1 MKKVLL
7 LLSVLVTSTI
17 FAQLPNYNWAKP
29 FGGSSGDEGRSV
41 VTDATGNVYST
52 GVFSGTV
59 DFDPSAAIFNLSSAG
74 AFDVYISKV
83 DPAGN
88 FVWAKKIGGTGN
100 DNSWGIA
107 LDNTGNVFVSGNF
120 NGTCDMDP
128 GPALNNAFS
137 AGQTDVF
144 ILKLDAAGNYVW
156 AKTMGGTDFDGAVGI
171 AIDANGHVV
180 TTGSYRGTADFD
192 PGVGTA
198 TVTSNGLDDIFISQL
213 DNNGNFVMIKSIG
226 GTGTDYGN
234 AIATY
239 ASMTLFIT
247 GTFQNT
253 ADFDPGVGTT
263 NLTSGGSWDA
273 FVLRIDGG
281 VFNWAKSM
289 GGIGTEQGRSISID
303 NSGSVL
309 TCGEF
314 FSTVDFDPGVGTY
327 TLTSAGNYDVFI
339 SKLDGGNG
347 NFLMAKQIGGTGP
360 DYSYSIKTTI
370 SDIYV
375 SGTFQNTPDFDP
387 GPGTFTMTSAGT
399 NDCFIVKLN
408 VIGNFNWAFK
418 FGSTLN
424 DGVYGISV
432 DGNGGLYATG
442 WFSNTVDFD
451 PSAANAPLTSLGG
464 TDAYLAKYVSCIA
477 PPDPTNATPPA
488 SQTICAGSSTSL
500 SANSG
505 TNTINWFAT
514 ATSTNV
520 IGTGTLFATP
530 VLAAGT
536 YSYYA
541 EASGCTTS
549 FSRTEITVNV
559 QLCTGINE
567 SNNNSDQLIKV
578 YPNPAHSI
586 IYVDV
591 ENIEE
596 NNSIFVTT
604 MLGQIVMNERV
615 NTKHTSLNIYDLPS
629 GIYFIQLKNN
639 SNIVSTYKFVK
650 E

>member
-1 MKKVLL
+1 MKKL
-7 LLSVLVTSTI
+7 LLSLGILSSTI
-17 FAQLPNYNWAKP
+17 YAQLPNYNWAKP
-29 FGGSSGDEGRSV
+29 FGGGSGDEGRSV
-41 VTDATGNVYST
+41 VTDANGNVYST
-52 GVFSGTV
+52 GVFAGTV
-59 DFDPSAAIFNLSSAG
+59 DFDPGVAVFNLSSAG
-74 AFDVYISKV
+74 AFDVNISKV
-83 DPAGN
+83 DAAGN
-88 FVWAKKIGGTGN
+88 FVWAKKIGGTAN

-107 LDNTGNVFVSGNF
+107 LDNSGNVFVSGNF

-128 GPALNNAFS
+128 GPALNNSFS

-144 ILKLDAAGNYVW
+144 ILKLDGAGNFVW

-171 AIDANGHVV
+171 AIDANGNVV

-192 PGVGTA
+192 PGAGTA
-198 TVTSNGLDDIFISQL
+198 NVTSNGLDDVFISQL
-213 DNNGNFVMIKSIG
+213 DNNGNFVMVKSIG

-263 NLTSGGSWDA
+263 TLTSVGSWDA
-273 FVLRIDGG
+273 FVLRLDAG

-289 GGIGTEQGRSISID
+289 GGIGTEQGRSISVD

-314 FSTVDFDPGVGTY
+314 FSTVDFDPGAGTY

-347 NFLMAKQIGGTGP
+347 NFLMAKQIGGSGP

-387 GPGTFTMTSAGT
+387 GPGTFTITSAGT

-408 VIGNFNWAFK
+408 NIGNFNWAFS

-424 DGVYGISV
+424 DGVYGINI

-442 WFSNTVDFD
+442 WFSSTVDFN
-451 PSAANAPLTSLGG
+451 PSAATATLTSLGG
-464 TDAYLAKYVSCIA
+464 TDAYVAKYVSCIA
-477 PPDPTNATPPA
+477 PADPTNTTPPA
-488 SQTICAGSSTSL
+488 SQTICAGSSTTL

-514 ATSTNV
+514 STSTNV
-520 IGTGTLFATP
+520 IGTGVSFATP
-530 VLAAGT
+530 ALATGT

-541 EASGCTTS
+541 EANGCTTS

-559 QLCTGINE
+559 QLCTGIKQT
-567 SNNNSDQLIKV
+567 NNNSNHAIKV

-586 IYVDV
+586 IYIDV

-596 NNSIFVTT
+596 NTHVFVTN
-604 MLGQIVMNERV
+604 MLGQIVMNEKI
-615 NTKHTSLNIYDLPS
+615 NNKHTPLNIQDFPS
-629 GIYFIQLKNN
+629 AVYFLQVIKNN
-639 SNIVSTYKFVK
+639 NVESTQKFVK

>member
-1 MKKVLL
+1 MKKL
-7 LLSVLVTSTI
+7 LLSLGVVFSSTI

-29 FGGSSGDEGRSV
+29 FGASSGDEGRSI

-52 GVFSGTV
+52 GVFTGSV

-83 DPAGN
+83 DAAGN
-88 FVWAKKIGGTGN
+88 FVWAKKIGGSGN

-107 LDNTGNVFVSGNF
+107 LDNSGNVFVSGNF

-128 GPALNNAFS
+128 GPTLNNAFS

-171 AIDANGHVV
+171 AIDGNGNVV
-180 TTGSYRGTADFD
+180 TTGSFRGTADFD

-213 DNNGNFVMIKSIG
+213 DNNGNFVMVKSIG

-263 NLTSGGSWDA
+263 TLTSGGSWDA
-273 FVLRIDGG
+273 FVIRLDGG

-303 NSGSVL
+303 NSGAVL

-314 FSTVDFDPGVGTY
+314 FSTVDFDPGAGTY

-360 DYSYSIKTTI
+360 DYAYSIKTTI

-375 SGTFQNTPDFDP
+375 SGTFQNTVDFDP
-387 GPGTFTMTSAGT
+387 GPFTFTMTSAGT
-399 NDCFIVKLN
+399 NDCFLVKLN
-408 VIGNFNWAFK
+408 VIGNFSWAFK

-424 DGVYGISV
+424 DGVYGINV
-432 DGNGGLYATG
+432 DVNGGLYATG

-451 PSAANAPLTSLGG
+451 PSAANASLISIGG
-464 TDAYLAKYVSCIA
+464 TDAYVAKYVSCIA
-477 PPDPTNATPPA
+477 PADPINTTPPA
-488 SQTICAGSSTSL
+488 SQTICAGGSTTL

-514 ATSTNV
+514 STSTNV

-530 VLAAGT
+530 VLATGT

-567 SNNNSDQLIKV
+567 SNNSDQLIKV

-596 NNSIFVTT
+596 NTSVFVTT
-604 MLGQIVMNERV
+604 MLGQIVKNERV
-615 NTKHTSLNIYDLPS
+615 NTKHTPLNIYDLPS
-629 GIYFIQLKNN
+629 GIYFIQLINN

>member
-1 MKKVLL
+1 MKKL
-7 LLSVLVTSTI
+7 LLSLGVIITSTI
-17 FAQLPNYNWAKP
+17 YAQLPNYNWAKP

-52 GVFSGTV
+52 GVFTGVV
-59 DFDPSAAIFNLSSAG
+59 DFDPSPAIFNLSSAG

-107 LDNTGNVFVSGNF
+107 LDNSGNVFVSGNF
-120 NGTCDMDP
+120 NGSCDMDP
-128 GPALNNAFS
+128 GPTLNNAFS

-171 AIDANGHVV
+171 AIDFIGHVV
-180 TTGSYRGTADFD
+180 TTGSFRGTADFD

-234 AIATY
+234 AIAPY
-239 ASMTLFIT
+239 GSGTLFIT

-263 NLTSGGSWDA
+263 TLTSGGSWDA
-273 FVLRIDGG
+273 FVLRLDPGG
-281 VFNWAKSM
+281 FFSWAKSM
-289 GGIGTEQGRSISID
+289 GGIVTEQGRSIAID

-360 DYSYSIKTTI
+360 DYSYSIKVANLY
-370 SDIYV
+370 DYYV

-399 NDCFIVKLN
+399 NDCFLVKLN
-408 VIGNFNWAFK
+408 SIGNFSWAFK
-418 FGSTLN
+418 SGGVGN
-424 DGVYGISV
+424 DGVYGINV
-432 DGNGGLYATG
+432 DGNVGIYTTG

-451 PSAANAPLTSLGG
+451 PSAASATLTSVGG
-464 TDAYLAKYVSCIA
+464 TDAYVTKYVSCIA
-477 PPDPTNATPPA
+477 PADPTNITPPS
-488 SQTICAGSSTSL
+488 SQTICAGGSTTL

-514 ATSTNV
+514 SSSTNV
-520 IGTGTLFATP
+520 VGTGTLFATP
-530 VLAAGT
+530 VLSIGT

-549 FSRTEITVNV
+549 FSRTEIVVSV
-559 QLCTGINE
+559 QLCTGI
-567 SNNNSDQLIKV
+567 SASILAVSDINI
-578 YPNPAHSI
+578 YPNPNNGQFTISI
-586 IYVDV
+586 FQDAEILITDILGRNIYHQNVNSG
-591 ENIEE
+591 EHIINIE
-596 NNSIFVTT
+596 NQV
-604 MLGQIVMNERV
+604 
-615 NTKHTSLNIYDLPS
+615 P
-629 GIYFIQLKNN
+629 GIYFIKTTIDGYSKINKVVKN
-639 SNIVSTYKFVK
+639 
-650 E
+650 